1 MTAVP
6 FIDSTVLKTGC
17 SVGFRCSV
25 LSFMLVLNLG
35 LSSKE
40 KCPYFAGD
48 SRIFLPPSIQGGPK
62 KRGHRLVSIILSN
75 LYRFTSLFSLEDS
88 LVNLQLNAY

>member
-1 MTAVP
+1 MRLRESNDIHLVIFFYSGSLRKRYLMTAVP

-62 KRGHRLVSIILSN
+62 NGA
-75 LYRFTSLFSLEDS
+75 TDS
-88 LVNLQLNAY
+88 CP

>member
-17 SVGFRCSV
+17 SVGFHCSV

-40 KCPYFAGD
+40 KCPHFVGD

-62 KRGHRLVSIILSN
+62 NGA
-75 LYRFTSLFSLEDS
+75 TDS
-88 LVNLQLNAY
+88 CP